1 MLIKS
6 IELSNFR
13 IFPGKQCIDFSTED
27 NRNVT
32 IIMGDNGSGKT
43 TLAQAFS
50 WCLYGT
56 TTFKKNDDLLSFSVR
71 DELPLGAT
79 AQVKVCL
86 TLIHGETEYKISRFQ
101 DYRKDSPG
109 RVKADSPVL
118 HISYKAK
125 DGQAEYIEDENQ
137 KRDLIN
143 EIIPNSISSYFFFDG
158 ERVEKMGNE
167 IQNGRSKEFKIAVD
181 NLLGLSAISEAIR
194 HLKGG
199 SNMVIQSYTRDYNDK
214 ADEDYQKAERSIQ
227 TFDERAAKLE
237 KDIEDTKAALED
249 TQIKCAEY
257 QTKLERSKDTKAWAQ
272 ERKSSQDSVDR
283 LEKSKE
289 DAVKSM
295 LTKFGESSWSFFAT
309 PMLKWTLKAVAESSI
324 DLSKEAPTGINAD
337 TIKELIENKMC
348 LCGTPIEFNTP
359 EYKALESWIQI
370 VPPEHIGASVRN
382 FREQCETL
390 LEQPSAS
397 LGQDIRYFL
406 TQIHESDDSIFT
418 MQSRIDELDEL
429 LAGAKDTSDI
439 EEMYQAARR
448 HAGDL
453 TDKLAKYSQQLG
465 MAKTNLAEAKRV
477 RDTLVT
483 NDTTNQRVRRD
494 KEYAEAILEA
504 LSREHAQKESET
516 REDLE
521 KEINAIFKEFF
532 DGSLKL
538 ELDDKYNVIVRNQ
551 ESNFDAY
558 DVETSEGQTV
568 AVIFAFIAGVIRL
581 ATDQKRSD
589 DEMLITEAYPL
600 VMDAPMSKLD
610 KKRIESVCT
619 VVPRIAEQ
627 AVIMIK
633 DTDGDLA
640 LEHLKSRI
648 GYGYEIASV
657 EAGRVSEIKKVED
670 YV

>member
-13 IFPGKQCIDFSTED
+13 IFAGDQCIDFSIDEE
-27 NRNVT
+27 RNVT

-56 TTFKKNDDLLSFSVR
+56 TTFKRNDDLLSFSVR
-71 DELPLGAT
+71 DELSVGASS
-79 AQVKVCL
+79 QVKVCL
-86 TLIHGETEYKISRFQ
+86 TLIHGDTEYKISRFQ
-101 DYRKDSPG
+101 EYRKDSPG

-118 HISYKAK
+118 HISYRAS
-125 DGQAEYIEDENQ
+125 DGQTEYVDDEAQ
-137 KRDLIN
+137 KRDLVN

-199 SNMVIQSYTRDYNDK
+199 SNMVIQSYSRDYNDK
-214 ADEDYQKAERSIQ
+214 ADEEYQKAERSIQ
-227 TFDERAAKLE
+227 TYEDRTAKLE
-237 KDIEDTKAALED
+237 KEIEDTRIVLQD
-249 TQIKCAEY
+249 TQAKCAQY
-257 QTKLERSKDTKAWAQ
+257 QAELERSKDAKAWAE
-272 ERKSSQDSVDR
+272 ERKSAQSQVER
-283 LEKSKE
+283 LDKSKE
-289 DAVKSM
+289 DSVKNM
-295 LTKFGESSWSFFAT
+295 LAKFGESSWAFFAT
-309 PMLKWTLKAVAESSI
+309 PMLKWVLKAVSESSI
-324 DLSKEAPTGINAD
+324 DLSKEAPTGISAD
-337 TIKELIENKMC
+337 TIKEIIDNKTC
-348 LCGTPIEFNTP
+348 LCGTHIEFNTP
-359 EYKALESWIQI
+359 EYKALESWIHI
-370 VPPEHIGASVRN
+370 VPPEHIGSSVRN

-390 LEQPSAS
+390 LEQSGGD

-406 TQIHESDDSIFT
+406 TQIHEADDSIFQL
-418 MQSRIDELDEL
+418 QSRIDELDEL
-429 LAGAKDTSDI
+429 LLGAKDTSDI
-439 EEMYQAARR
+439 EEMFQSARR
-448 HAGDL
+448 HANQL
-453 TDKLAKYSQQLG
+453 TENLEKYNQQLG
-465 MAKTNLAEAKRV
+465 MARTNLADVKRQ
-477 RDTLVT
+477 RDALVT
-483 NDTTNQRVRRD
+483 NDATNRRVRRD
-494 KEYAEAILEA
+494 KQYAEAIYDA
-504 LSREHAQKESET
+504 LSREHEQKESET

-521 KEINAIFKEFF
+521 SEINSIFKEFF
-532 DGSLKL
+532 DSSLKL

-551 ESNFDAY
+551 ESSFDAY

-610 KKRIESVCT
+610 KKRIASVCN

-640 LEHLKSRI
+640 LEHLRSRI
-648 GYGYEIASV
+648 GCEYEVVSI
-657 EAGRVSEIKKVED
+657 EPGRASEIKKVD
-670 YV
+670 THV

>member
-6 IELSNFR
+6 IELGNFR
-13 IFPGKQCIDFSTED
+13 IFPGEQCIDFSTNED
-27 NRNVT
+27 RNVT

-71 DELPLGAT
+71 DELSVGAT

-86 TLIHGETEYKISRFQ
+86 TLMHGETEYKISRFQ

-109 RVKADSPVL
+109 KVKADSPVL
-118 HISYKAK
+118 HISYKAQ
-125 DGQAEYIEDENQ
+125 DGQAEYIEDEG
-137 KRDLIN
+137 KKKDLIN
-143 EIIPNSISSYFFFDG
+143 EIIPSSISSYFFFDG

-167 IQNGRSKEFKIAVD
+167 IQNGRSKEFKVAVD

-199 SNMVIQSYTRDYNDK
+199 SNMVIPSYTRDYNDK
-214 ADEDYQKAERSIQ
+214 ADEEYRKAEQSIQ
-227 TFDERAAKLE
+227 TYEDRIAQLE
-237 KDIEDTKAALED
+237 KDIEDTRLVLED
-249 TQIKCAEY
+249 TQDKCTEY
-257 QTKLERSKDTKAWAQ
+257 QTVLERSKDSKLWAQ
-272 ERKSSQDSVDR
+272 ERKKAQDQINR
-283 LEKSKE
+283 LDKSKE

-295 LTKFGESSWSFFAT
+295 LAKFGDSSWSFFAK
-309 PMLKWTLKAVAESSI
+309 PMLRWVLKAVTESSI
-324 DLSKEAPTGINAD
+324 DLSKEAPTGISAD
-337 TIKELIENKMC
+337 TIKELIENKTC
-348 LCGTPIEFNTP
+348 LCGTHIEFNTP
-359 EYKALESWIQI
+359 EYKALESWIHI

-382 FREQCETL
+382 FNEQCETL
-390 LEQPSAS
+390 LEQPGGDLS
-397 LGQDIRYFL
+397 QDIRYFL
-406 TQIHESDDSIFT
+406 TQIHESDDSIFSL
-418 MQSRIDELDEL
+418 QSRIDELDGL
-429 LAGAKDTSDI
+429 LLGAKDTSDT
-439 EEMYQAARR
+439 EELYQAARR
-448 HAGDL
+448 HASAL
-453 TDKLAKYSQQLG
+453 TKKLEKFSQQLG
-465 MAKTNLAEAKRV
+465 MAKVSLAEAKRT

-483 NDTTNQRVRRD
+483 NDATNQRVRRD
-494 KEYAEAILEA
+494 KEYAEAIYEA
-504 LSREHAQKESET
+504 LSREHEQKESET
-516 REDLE
+516 RDDLE
-521 KEINAIFKEFF
+521 AEINAIFKEFF
-532 DGSLKL
+532 NGSLKL

-551 ESNFDAY
+551 ESSLDAY

-568 AVIFAFIAGVIRL
+568 AVIFAFIAGVIRI

-610 KKRIESVCT
+610 KKRIESVCG
-619 VVPRIAEQ
+619 VVPKIAEQ

-648 GYGYEIASV
+648 GYEYEVACI
-657 EAGRVSEIKKVED
+657 ELGRVSEIKKVES